1 MITPLYKCSQQELY
15 SVCRLGWSACS
26 EHLSVFSAHRAIYTP
41 AYIAT
46 KLTAIA
52 DAEALPGNP
61 VLRGSKKVTR
71 NDMAGFQATCV
82 ELFNILTAYIIV
94 AFPNDPDTHLDMAGR
109 GYLADAVN
117 RNWVSMEALNKAAK
131 SFIDDHLATL
141 TANLNMPATFQQE
154 FKVAA
159 DEFELQ
165 HGLFLSKGNIKPK
178 ETAKKIEKNNEIYL
192 SLKEMLDDGKARF
205 QRDKETRQQFLFSRL
220 LYLVG
225 GSGTSGIK
233 GYVVDA
239 VTDMP
244 IVGVEISIYK
254 KRNKVMT
261 DSEGHYAFLKVAAG
275 HYEVKFT
282 KAGYVPVVLADF
294 EINVGTTTTL
304 NQVMTALPE
313 DDSEV

>member
-15 SVCRLGWSACS
+15 SVCRLGWGACS

-41 AYIAT
+41 AYVAA
-46 KLTAIA
+46 KLSAIA

-61 VLRGSKKVTR
+61 VLRGAKKVTR
-71 NDMAGFQATCV
+71 DELAVFQASCV
-82 ELFNILTAYIIV
+82 ELFNILTTYITV
-94 AFPNDPDTHLDMAGR
+94 AFPTSRDTRLDMAGQ
-109 GYLADAVN
+109 GYLADAIKL
-117 RNWVSMEALNKAAK
+117 NWVSVEALNKAAS
-131 SFIDDHLATL
+131 SFIADHLAEL
-141 TANLNMPATFQQE
+141 TANVNMPATFQAE
-154 FKVAA
+154 FQAAA

-165 HGLFLSKGNIKPK
+165 HGLFLGKGNVKPK
-178 ETAKKIEKNNEIYL
+178 QISDKIKKNNEIYL
-192 SLKEMLDDGKARF
+192 ELKEMLEAGKARF
-205 QRDKETRQQFLFSRL
+205 QKDKETRQQFVLSRL
-220 LYLVG
+220 LYLVTG
-225 GSGTSGIK
+225 GGTSGIK

-275 HYEVKFT
+275 HYEVTFK

-304 NQVMTALPE
+304 NQIMSPLPE
-313 DDSEV
+313 NDNEV

>member
-15 SVCRLGWSACS
+15 SVCRLGWGACS

-41 AYIAT
+41 SYIAT

-61 VLRGSKKVTR
+61 VLRGAKKVTR
-71 NDMAGFQATCV
+71 NDLAGFQATCV
-82 ELFNILTAYIIV
+82 ELFNILMPYIIV
-94 AFPNDPDTHLDMAGR
+94 AFPNDSATYLDMAGQ
-109 GYLADAVN
+109 GYLVDATK

-131 SFIDDHLATL
+131 NFIADHLTEL

-154 FKVAA
+154 FKAAA

-165 HGLFLSKGNIKPK
+165 HGLFLGKGNVKPK
-178 ETAKKIEKNNEIYL
+178 QISDKIKKNNEIYL
-192 SLKEMLDDGKARF
+192 ELKEMLEDGKARF
-205 QRDKETRQQFLFSRL
+205 QKDKETRQQFVLSRL

-239 VTDMP
+239 ATDMP
-244 IVGVEISIYK
+244 IEGVEISIYK

-275 HYEVKFT
+275 HYEVTFK

-304 NQVMTALPE
+304 NQIMTALPQ
-313 DDSEV
+313 DDNEE